1 MNILKKLGAL
11 AGASALVGTG
21 IVAVAGGVAFAD
33 VEPRLDA
40 EYYTIGGTAT
50 LSIGNCEAG
59 SELIVQTNHTPDLVE
74 TTVAESG
81 VIEDI
86 TIQLDENVYGPLD
99 VRVTCN
105 TPEGSTEAPSE
116 VDLDAYILN
125 QTISANPS
133 VFEAGE
139 EISVTAGEFL
149 AGETATMKVTPRGG
163 GEVVYTQEMGTV
175 AEDRGSVTA
184 PVTFPAD
191 IECGLYDVTV
201 STVTNAATAT
211 LNICGQ
217 DDDDETPSPT
227 PTPEPTV
234 TPTADPTVAPTVT
247 PTADPTVAPTQP
259 TRPGLPKTGN

>member
-11 AGASALVGTG
+11 AGASALAATG
-21 IVAVAGGVAFAD
+21 IVAVATTTASAQPVTAAFDQA
-33 VEPRLDA
+33 
-40 EYYTIGGTAT
+40 YYTIGGTAT
-50 LSIGNCEAG
+50 LTVGGCAAG
-59 SELIVQTNHTPDLVE
+59 GVLEIAVPGEEEDRVINVVE
-74 TTVAESG
+74 PAEPT
-81 VIEDI
+81 VIEI
-86 TIQLDENVYGPLD
+86 TLPENTFGEMGAAARCTEPVEGGQPT
-99 VRVTCN
+99 VT
-105 TPEGSTEAPSE
+105 TAEAQ
-116 VDLDAYILN
+116 AYILN

-163 GEVVYTQEMGTV
+163 GEVVYTHEMGTV

-217 DDDDETPSPT
+217 DDDDETP
-227 PTPEPTV
+227 
-234 TPTADPTVAPTVT
+234 PTVT